1 MFFDSTLSMCSLLYI
16 TLFSKKPHLITISV
30 LLVHVLYIIN
40 LEAPVFLYGG
50 GEIIDLFSNYIHLV
64 QDLKL
69 HCKWTIFY
77 YKKIIIVF

>member
-1 MFFDSTLSMCSLLYI
+1 MYCI
-16 TLFSKKPHLITISV
+16 V
-30 LLVHVLYIIN
+30 N

-69 HCKWTIFY
+69 HCKWTIFLFQENNFCFLLFVSFY
-77 YKKIIIVF
+77 